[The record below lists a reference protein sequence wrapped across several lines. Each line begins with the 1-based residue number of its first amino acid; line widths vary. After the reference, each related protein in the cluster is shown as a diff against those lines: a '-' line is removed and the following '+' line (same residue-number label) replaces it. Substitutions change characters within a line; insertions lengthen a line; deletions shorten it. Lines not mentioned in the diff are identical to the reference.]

1 MFRCKSHHGCFPK
14 AQLDASIAG
23 CKTCAAPTLDLTA
36 GCQEHYTGHFCAT
49 CVDDYEMKP
58 IADDPAALASEPGFE
73 CVQCEGVTA
82 RSGLMILAV
91 AAVVTP
97 LIVLRKRIAAR
108 LMLIVERNPARI
120 AAARAMLRSVWQPIR
135 IIIT

>member
-1 MFRCKSHHGCFPK
+1 M
-14 AQLDASIAG
+14 
-23 CKTCAAPTLDLTA
+23 
-36 GCQEHYTGHFCAT
+36 
-49 CVDDYEMKP
+49 
-58 IADDPAALASEPGFE
+58 
-73 CVQCEGVTA
+73 QCEGVTA